1 MIAWPGVGTEWWDK
15 CWREMGS
22 DYYGYKISLEE
33 WWKCS
38 KIDYGNGC
46 RTLQTLKTTK
56 LFTWNWVNYMVC
68 EEDLNVTVFKNKRE
82 RGLILGKYKSV
93 CGVDHRV
100 SLVSRYFSMLYA
112 ALTSLALPKPY
123 FISPVYLTSAPSF
136 LQAVPWLHRRDRN
149 QMLCVVLFQETGPL
163 LCLTGLF
170 KIIQ

>member
-1 MIAWPGVGTEWWDK
+1 MSDCSVELWNDGTSVEG
-15 CWREMGS
+15 EMGS

-100 SLVSRYFSMLYA
+100 SLISRCFCVML
-112 ALTSLALPKPY
+112 
-123 FISPVYLTSAPSF
+123 
-136 LQAVPWLHRRDRN
+136 
-149 QMLCVVLFQETGPL
+149 
-163 LCLTGLF
+163 
-170 KIIQ
+170 